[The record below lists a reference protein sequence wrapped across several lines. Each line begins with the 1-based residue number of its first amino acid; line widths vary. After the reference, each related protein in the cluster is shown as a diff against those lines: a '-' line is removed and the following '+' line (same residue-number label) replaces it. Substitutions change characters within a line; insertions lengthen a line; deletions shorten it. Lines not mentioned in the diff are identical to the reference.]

1 MFLFPFSVLNI
12 FQVVRFPNEACNT
25 TANDQ
30 GVCYTEAE
38 CQARDGT
45 SSGSCASGF
54 GVCCSCKTF
63 LKFQNQ
69 NVHFI
74 SFP

>member
-1 MFLFPFSVLNI
+1 MSCSSAVPVLNI

-54 GVCCSCKTF
+54 GVCCSCKKTYNLF
-63 LKFQNQ
+63 T
-69 NVHFI
+69 
-74 SFP
+74 